1 MLKDQCG
8 YKHTLPLRKIT
19 CDEVGAEGSG
29 QYDFF
34 ASARVL
40 DWDLAKRRTAQGWL
54 CEKKWEQYMDA
65 FKGSESTCLA
75 VIYAMFRGFG

>member
-1 MLKDQCG
+1 MLKDQFG
-8 YKHTLPLRKIT
+8 YKHTFPLRKIT

-40 DWDLAKRRTAQGWL
+40 EWDLAKRRTAQGWL

-65 FKGSESTCLA
+65 FKGSESTGLA
-75 VIYAMFRGFG
+75 AEK